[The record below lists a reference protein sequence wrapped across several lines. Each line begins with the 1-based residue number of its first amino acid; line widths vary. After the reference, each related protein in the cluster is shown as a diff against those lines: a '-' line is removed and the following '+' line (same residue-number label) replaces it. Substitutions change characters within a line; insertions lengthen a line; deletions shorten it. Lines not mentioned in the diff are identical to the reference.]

1 MLLIHCPYC
10 EEERPEL
17 EFRQSGEAHLKRPAG
32 SDVLSDREAAE
43 LLYFRTN
50 SRGLVFERWRHISG
64 CGRFFNAVR
73 HAVTDKFVT
82 TYKAGLPKPEIDADG
97 RRAGAGFDAPTFD
110 ANVEPGVMGDEAHTA
125 VARTEAQQ

>member
-17 EFRQSGEAHLKRPAG
+17 EFRQSGEAHLKRPEGTAT
-32 SDVLSDREAAE
+32 LSDREAAE

-50 SRGLVFERWRHISG
+50 ARGLVFERWRHVHG

-97 RRAGAGFDAPTFD
+97 NLAAASFGSPTFD
-110 ANVEPGVMGDEAHTA
+110 ANVEPDVMGDAAHTP